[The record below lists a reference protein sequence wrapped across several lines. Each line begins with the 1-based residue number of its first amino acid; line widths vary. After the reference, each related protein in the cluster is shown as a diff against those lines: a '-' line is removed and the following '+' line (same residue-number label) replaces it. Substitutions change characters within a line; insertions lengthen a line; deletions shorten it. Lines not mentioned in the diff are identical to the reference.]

1 MDVFLYRIKY
11 VGSSQLFD
19 AFSCRSLW
27 VVCIKCTCLLNV
39 IFSIH
44 FDFQN
49 LLIEAVTFKWSIA
62 EKHMTSVELDMKVN
76 SHFRLWMIIVG
87 DIRFL
92 FIPLIILYIDLS
104 MTFTVISCCTIGFL
118 FCICLKNCS
127 VISLVCG
134 FLCITKVLNHIYE
147 VIWLVFLLQGIGYSN
162 REGVITWGSQKYLYI
177 LFLLLSVTVCIYQI
191 YFW

>member
-44 FDFQN
+44 LGFQN

-87 DIRFL
+87 DIGFL
-92 FIPLIILYIDLS
+92 FIPCSILYIDVS
-104 MTFTVISCCTIGFL
+104 MTFTVISCCTIGFM
-118 FCICLKNCS
+118 FCICLKNRS
-127 VISLVCG
+127 VISLVWIFC
-134 FLCITKVLNHIYE
+134 
-147 VIWLVFLLQGIGYSN
+147 LLQ
-162 REGVITWGSQKYLYI
+162 K
-177 LFLLLSVTVCIYQI
+177 C
-191 YFW
+191 